1 MQRSGHRLFQ
11 DGTRPGCHR
20 TYSGPMVRA
29 AVRERVMA
37 CHSAYAHLL
46 DDGHIEGWAECFTPD
61 GRLETSRPLLVVGR
75 ENLIEFGRLWLLAQ
89 RGPTRH
95 STWHHELAQEGDLIT
110 GRCSAA
116 LLQTTE
122 AGVSIVFTATY
133 RDVFE
138 FHDDDWRIQH
148 RHVSMDAPVVRTH
161 PDPPAKRN
169 LHAVE

>member
-1 MQRSGHRLFQ
+1 
-11 DGTRPGCHR
+11 
-20 TYSGPMVRA
+20 MVLD

-37 CHSAYAHLL
+37 RYSAYAHLL
-46 DDGHIEGWAECFTPD
+46 DDGHIECWAECFTPD
-61 GRLETSRPLLVVGR
+61 GRLETTRPLLVVGR

-95 STWHHELAQEGDLIT
+95 STWHHELAQDGDLIT

-122 AGVSIVFTATY
+122 AGVSIAFTATY

-138 FHDDDWRIQH
+138 FHDDDWRIRH
-148 RHVSMDAPVVRTH
+148 RHVSMDAPMVRT
-161 PDPPAKRN
+161 PSEPAAKRS